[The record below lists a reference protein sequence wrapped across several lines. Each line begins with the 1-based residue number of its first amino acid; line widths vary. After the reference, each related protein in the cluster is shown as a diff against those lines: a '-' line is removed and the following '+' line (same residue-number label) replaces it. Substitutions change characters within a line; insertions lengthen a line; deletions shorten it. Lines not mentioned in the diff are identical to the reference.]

1 MYRAAFL
8 VVSLAIPPLAA
19 AADDSDLQEVVV
31 TATRRQT
38 KLLSTPISMT
48 VLGEQTLRAVDADSF
63 ADFAALVPGLTSIDT
78 GPGQKR
84 YSLRGLQSA
93 GEPEVALYYDEIPVS
108 GLPGASLDTGD
119 SQPDIKLWDVDRVE
133 VLRGPQGTLYGN
145 GSMGGA
151 IRILS
156 KRPVMNEVEGAAE
169 TSGALT
175 DTGSPSWR
183 LNGMLNVPL
192 IADRLAA
199 RVTGWYRREG
209 GWLDNR
215 YRPEVDLP
223 QVAGN
228 DVNTERSW
236 GGRGSVTLEAL
247 DNWTITGI
255 AYYQRLKTGASFESY
270 PSLADAGNRYVSQA
284 FVQTPW
290 NDESQMFNVISTLR
304 LGWADLVATGSYQDR
319 RADINLDSTRYLL
332 SLSGCTELT
341 WNKTCFG
348 PDNVPADSSAHQGVR
363 ASSAEVRLVSQ
374 SAGAWQWTLGGFL
387 QDSKTYR
394 RGQLARTD
402 ASGYIV
408 YDPGTGDAES
418 RLFARTNH
426 DVFDQRALFGETDYR
441 FAARWKATVG
451 LRWFHSYRSDQQII
465 VQQFFAGAPTGPQPF
480 QDFRESHTFKKFQL
494 TRELTPDGLV
504 YVEAAQGFRAGGPNY
519 PGGFALT
526 APPYAADSIW
536 NYELGWKLALAD
548 HSVEWTGALF
558 RIDWSNV
565 QQLLPVQVFSA
576 IVNGGAARADGFETE
591 LNARV
596 TRALTLNAGVSFS
609 NAHLVGPQPIVAN
622 TAAQLEDGDRLGG
635 VPRWTANAAAT
646 YLRTVSG
653 GLLFRTRIDY
663 SYMSSRGNI
672 AAARSPSYFRIDD
685 ARLTNLAVS
694 LERADSWTASLH
706 VYNLWNEFV
715 PLSGKVEDGNQ
726 IRTVTAARP
735 RTLSLN
741 LEWRFR

>member
-8 VVSLAIPPLAA
+8 IVSLAIPALAA
-19 AADDSDLQEVVV
+19 AADDPDLQEVVV

-38 KLLSTPISMT
+38 KLLETPISMT
-48 VLGEQTLRAVDADSF
+48 VLGEQTLRAVNADSF

-93 GEPEVALYYDEIPVS
+93 GEPEVALYYDEIPIS

-156 KRPVMNEVEGAAE
+156 KRPVMNELEGAAE

-199 RVTGWYRREG
+199 RVTGWYRHEG
-209 GWLDNR
+209 GWLDNE
-215 YRPEVDLP
+215 YQPEVELR

-228 DVNTERSW
+228 NVNTERTW
-236 GGRGSVTLEAL
+236 GGRASVTLEAR

-255 AYYQRLKTGASFESY
+255 AYYQSLKTGASFESY
-270 PSLADAGNRYVSQA
+270 PSLAEPRNRYVSQA

-290 NDESQMFNVISTLR
+290 TDESQMFNLISTLR

-319 RADINLDSTRYLL
+319 AADINLDSTRYLL
-332 SLSGCTELT
+332 SMSGCAERT

-348 PDNVPADSSAHQGVR
+348 PGNVPADSSAHQGVR

-374 SAGAWQWTLGGFL
+374 SEGAWQWTLGGFL

-394 RGQLARTD
+394 RGQLAMTD

-408 YDPGTGDAES
+408 YDPATGDAEN

-441 FAARWKATVG
+441 FAPRWKATVG

-494 TRELTPDGLV
+494 TREFAQEGLV

-548 HSVEWTGALF
+548 HRLEWTGALF

-565 QQLLPVQVFSA
+565 QQLLPVQVFSS
-576 IVNGGAARADGFETE
+576 IVNGGAARSDGFETE
-591 LNARV
+591 LNARL

-609 NAHLVGPQPIVAN
+609 NAHLVGPQPIVSNA
-622 TAAQLEDGDRLGG
+622 AAQLQDGDRLGG

-646 YLRTVSG
+646 YLRTVSA
-653 GLLFRTRIDY
+653 GLLFRTRLDY
-663 SYMSSRGNI
+663 SYMSSRSNI
-672 AAARSPSYFRIDD
+672 AAARSPSYFRIND
-685 ARLTNLAVS
+685 ASLTNLAVA
-694 LERADSWTASLH
+694 LERDDAWSASLH